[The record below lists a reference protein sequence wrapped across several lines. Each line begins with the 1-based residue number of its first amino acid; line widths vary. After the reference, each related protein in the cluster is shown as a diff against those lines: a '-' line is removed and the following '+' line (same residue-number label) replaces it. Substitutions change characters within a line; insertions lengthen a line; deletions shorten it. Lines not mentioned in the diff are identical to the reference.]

1 MNNGYS
7 IKLALSNIKNHKQII
22 LPFILTCIVN
32 ICMFYNM
39 ISLTIDE
46 ELVRSSVRFVLEL
59 GVIVIAFFSIIF
71 TFYTNSFL
79 VKRRL
84 KEFGLYN
91 ILGMEKKHVSVIVLF
106 ESIIIM
112 FVSTLLGLLTGI
124 LFNKLFGMLLIK
136 LAGLSVSFGFKVS
149 MTSLVVTT
157 ILFLFIFFVNYINTV
172 RHIYKNNPIDLLKGS
187 EVGEKEPKIKWLTL
201 ILGITSLSTA
211 YYFSQTTKS
220 VFDALMLF
228 FVAVLL
234 VIVGTHFLF
243 QAGSIAIL
251 KALKNNKNF
260 YYKIGNF
267 TSISS
272 LMYRMKQNATGLANI
287 CILSTMVLVMLSS
300 TVCLYMGLD
309 DYMNVA
315 FSRRFQANIKVDS
328 RENFNEILN
337 EFNAKLINEGLIPTN
352 EKKVLKSITVGNF
365 VDNKFETYKGKQ
377 FKLGT
382 MVIFIDLNEFNK
394 SESKNY
400 ILNSDEVLIYP
411 LNGKYDFDNFA
422 YGDKEFKVKEVIKN
436 LDGYTTLES
445 RLMPTYYVV
454 VDDVFSVNQ
463 RVILKYDF
471 DLNMEK
477 QDVEIDISK
486 VSKLLKDGYIL
497 GRDETQKEM
506 INFNGTF
513 FFLGIFLG
521 TLFIVATCLIIYY
534 KQLQEGY
541 DDKKRYE
548 IMQKVGMDHST
559 IKSSINKQIL
569 IVFFMPL
576 IFAIVHIGFAFKM
589 ISQLLL
595 TIGVYNPTL
604 FIYCILA
611 TIFIFSLIYLLI
623 YKLTSRVYYN
633 IIQM

>member
-112 FVSTLLGLLTGI
+112 FVSILLGLLTGI

-300 TVCLYMGLD
+300 TVCLYMGLE
-309 DYMNVA
+309 DYMNVS
-315 FSRRFQANIKVDS
+315 FPREFQVNIEVDS
-328 RENFNEILN
+328 RENFNEIVN
-337 EFNAKLINEGLIPTN
+337 EFNTQLINEGIKPKN
-352 EKKVLKSITVGNF
+352 EKITLKTIAIGDF
-365 VDNKFETYKGKQ
+365 IDNKFDMYQGKQ

-382 MVIFIDLNEFNK
+382 MVIFIDLNEFNN
-394 SESKNY
+394 SEGKDY
-400 ILNSDEVLIYP
+400 TLNSDEVLIYP
-411 LNGKYDFDNFA
+411 LNGKYNFDNFV
-422 YGDKEFKVKEVIKN
+422 YGDKEFKVKEVIKK
-436 LDGYTTLES
+436 LDDYTTLES

-454 VDDVFSVNQ
+454 LDDIFSINQ
-463 RVILKYDF
+463 KVYLRYDF
-471 DLNMEK
+471 DLYE
-477 QDVEIDISK
+477 EIDIAKISA
-486 VSKLLKDGYIL
+486 LFEGGYIS
-497 GRDETQKEM
+497 GRNETQKEM
-506 INFNGTF
+506 LSLNGTF
-513 FFLGIFLG
+513 FFLGVFLG

-548 IMQKVGMDHST
+548 IMQKVGMEHST

>member
-112 FVSTLLGLLTGI
+112 FVSILLGLLTGI

-136 LAGLSVSFGFKVS
+136 LAGLSVAFGFKVS
-149 MTSLVVTT
+149 ITSLTVTT
-157 ILFLFIFFVNYINTV
+157 ILFLSIFFVNYINTV
-172 RHIYKNNPIDLLKGS
+172 RHIYKSNPIDLLKGS
-187 EVGEKEPKIKWLTL
+187 EVGEKEPKIKWLIL
-201 ILGITSLSTA
+201 ILGIASLSIA
-211 YYFSQTTKS
+211 YYLSQTTKS
-220 VFDALMLF
+220 VFEALMLF

-234 VIVGTHFLF
+234 VIIGTHFLF
-243 QAGSIAIL
+243 QAGSIAVL

-260 YYKIGNF
+260 YYKIDNF

-300 TVCLYMGLD
+300 TVCLYMGLE
-309 DYMNVA
+309 DYMNVS
-315 FSRRFQANIKVDS
+315 FPREFQANIKVDS
-328 RENFNEILN
+328 RDNFNEIIN
-337 EFNAKLINEGLIPTN
+337 EFNTKLVNEGIKSQN
-352 EKKVLKSITVGNF
+352 EKIALKTITVGEF
-365 VDNKFETYKGKQ
+365 IDNKFEMYHGKQ

-382 MVIFIDLNEFNK
+382 MVIFIDLNEFNN
-394 SESKNY
+394 SEGTDY
-400 ILNSDEVLIYP
+400 TLNSDEVLIYP
-411 LNGKYDFDNFA
+411 LNGKYYFDDFV
-422 YGDKEFKVKEVIKN
+422 YGDKEFKVKEVIKK
-436 LDGYTTLES
+436 LDNYTTLES

-454 VDDVFSVNQ
+454 VDDIFSINKEAYL
-463 RVILKYDF
+463 RYDF
-471 DLNMEK
+471 DLDE
-477 QDVEIDISK
+477 EIDIAKISA
-486 VSKLLKDGYIL
+486 LFEGGYIL
-497 GRDETQKEM
+497 GRNETQKEM
-506 INFNGTF
+506 LNLNGTF
-513 FFLGIFLG
+513 FFLGVFLG

-548 IMQKVGMDHST
+548 IMQKVGMDHSA

-576 IFAIVHIGFAFKM
+576 IFAIAHIGFAFKM

-604 FIYCILA
+604 FIYCIIA
-611 TIFIFSLIYLLI
+611 TVFIFSLIYLLI
-623 YKLTSRVYYN
+623 YKVTSKVYYN
-633 IIQM
+633 IVQR